1 MKNMIK
7 DAAVLFVITL
17 FAGLI
22 LGVVYQVTK
31 EPIALAE
38 EKAAKEAYA
47 EVFPSASD
55 FSLLTESMPED
66 TEWQNGF
73 SEAGFEM
80 VEVKNVLEALDKDG
94 ALLGY
99 VLTVTSHEGY
109 GGDITFTMGICTDGT
124 LNGISILSISET
136 AGLGMKAEEVLKPQ
150 FANKNFPSFT
160 YTKSGATSDNQI
172 DAISGA
178 TITTN
183 AVTTAV
189 NGGLYYF
196 QTQLGGSSYEAK

>member
-7 DAAVLFVITL
+7 DAAVLLAITL
-17 FAGLI
+17 CAGLI
-22 LGVVYQVTK
+22 LGLVYQITK
-31 EPIALAE
+31 EPIARAE

-47 EVFPSASD
+47 EVFSDASD
-55 FSLLTESMPED
+55 FELMEEGMSED
-66 TEWQNGF
+66 ADFKIQWND
-73 SEAGFEM
+73 AGFAA
-80 VEVKNVLEALDKDG
+80 VDVDNVLRAKDSAG

-109 GGDITFTMGICTDGT
+109 GGDITFTMGICNDGT

-136 AGLGMKAEEVLKPQ
+136 AGLGMKAEAVLKPQ
-150 FANKNFPSFT
+150 FAGKKVPGFT
-160 YTKSGATSDNQI
+160 YTKTGAASDSQI

-196 QTQLGGSSYEAK
+196 QSQLGGSSDEAK